1 MFDVKEDIIL
11 GGLAGA
17 SSVAIDAFYYKTGFS
32 TPVLYRG
39 AIVGAGVILGNI
51 IAEYVMRNDAKGN
64 LTKGLVGMAVSPVAS
79 AGSYIGLTNFVNV
92 DNSNYM
98 NKAIRAGVCDVAGNY
113 GAKYL
118 NVPVANDAKKSHN
131 FW

>member
-39 AIVGAGVILGNI
+39 AIVGAGVILGKDRKSTRLNSSHTDI
-51 IAEYVMRNDAKGN
+51 SRMP
-64 LTKGLVGMAVSPVAS
+64 SS
-79 AGSYIGLTNFVNV
+79 A
-92 DNSNYM
+92 
-98 NKAIRAGVCDVAGNY
+98 
-113 GAKYL
+113 
-118 NVPVANDAKKSHN
+118 
-131 FW
+131 